1 MKRLL
6 IHSKTTIVSIFTL
19 LFLFG
24 FTLKSYAHCDRV
36 NGPVAV
42 DARKALETGDF
53 NYASIWIGEEQEQE
67 LRSAFN
73 QSLKVY
79 KNGGESRELAER
91 YFIST
96 TVRLH
101 REAEGMPFTGL
112 KSAEPASNDI
122 QIAEKALQS
131 GNLKPVTDLLAEEI
145 QKKTSELFN
154 EAQKAKQRKDQSVEA
169 GREWVD
175 AYVRYIVYIHK
186 LYQSIQAGP
195 AHGVGN
201 N

>member
-1 MKRLL
+1 M
-6 IHSKTTIVSIFTL
+6 
-19 LFLFG
+19 LFIFG
-24 FTLKSYAHCDRV
+24 FSLKSYAHCDRI

-42 DARKALETGDF
+42 DARKALETGEF

-73 QSLKVY
+73 HSLKVY
-79 KNGGESRELAER
+79 KNGGESRKLAER
-91 YFIST
+91 YFMST

-101 REAEGMPFTGL
+101 REAEGMPFIGL
-112 KSAEPASNDI
+112 KAAQPASNDI
-122 QIAEKALQS
+122 QIAEEALQS
-131 GNLKPVTDLLAEEI
+131 GDLKPVTDMLAEEI
-145 QKKTSELFN
+145 QKKTSELYS
-154 EAQKAKQRKDQSVEA
+154 EAQKAQQRKGQSVET

-175 AYVRYIVYIHK
+175 AYVRYIVYVHK
-186 LYQSIQAGP
+186 LYQNIQAGP